1 MNLTHNFIEFYESDT
16 FYGRSLNSIN
26 DLKTYLEDKLFIS
39 VGGGI
44 GSGKTY
50 FIENILKKVV
60 GNLPV
65 YDVDVLASKMG
76 GGEYK
81 RELAGKAA
89 YKFKKELPIAFTK
102 KESFIHTGTNA
113 NLNGIMAKLQ
123 LAKSNGFTTVLIHI
137 DTPENVAI
145 QQSSQRATSGERNPI
160 EDYKIIRT
168 NKDSKEVFE
177 KLKKDR
183 NLVDFYFSYK
193 H

>member
-1 MNLTHNFIEFYESDT
+1 
-16 FYGRSLNSIN
+16 
-26 DLKTYLEDKLFIS
+26 

-44 GSGKTY
+44 GSGKSY
-50 FIENILKKVV
+50 FINNVLKKVV
-60 GNLPV
+60 GNLPL
-65 YDVDVLASKMG
+65 YDVDDFTIKLG

-89 YKFKKELPIAFTK
+89 LQFKKELPIAFTK
-102 KESFIHTGTNA
+102 SKSFIYTGTNA
-113 NLNGIMAKLQ
+113 NFNGLAAKLQ

-168 NKDSKEVFE
+168 IRDSKEFFE
-177 KLKKDR
+177 KIKKDR
-183 NLVDFYFSYK
+183 KLVDFYYSYK

>member
-16 FYGRSLNSIN
+16 FYGRSLNSID

-50 FIENILKKVV
+50 FIENVLKKVV

-89 YKFKKELPIAFTK
+89 NQFKKELPIAFTK

-113 NLNGIMAKLQ
+113 NFNGATAKLQ

-137 DTPENVAI
+137 DVPEEVAI
-145 QQSSQRATSGERNPI
+145 KQAQQRSETGERNPI

-183 NLVDFYFSYK
+183 NLVDFYYVYK
-193 H
+193 R